1 MLLDSLQFSLNVTL
15 PTIFM
20 ILLGVFL
27 RRRHWIDDQFCHT
40 ASKLVFNFA
49 LPATL
54 FLNVV
59 RSPIDFNGQ
68 VHLIL
73 SGVIGTFLIYFIAE
87 WWAGKY
93 IQTKS
98 LRAIFTQGT
107 FRSNA
112 AILGLA
118 MSVNAYGINEIGK
131 ISVFIAVLVI
141 LFNVLGVITLLKSL
155 SDKEINL
162 ANLSISIIKNPL
174 IVAVVLGIV
183 IGEMGLF
190 GFIPNA
196 LIKTGDYLAN
206 ISLPLALIC
215 TGASLN
221 LKQLAKFRSVSQ
233 SENEGSR
240 IVLLA
245 ATIRLIIAPIV
256 MLCIGIWGFNLDSI
270 SLGILFLTI
279 ASPVASAV
287 YAMVRNYGGNAEITA
302 NLIGITT
309 IGSIFT
315 SSIGLFLLRQFGIA

>member
-1 MLLDSLQFSLNVTL
+1 MLFDSLQFSLNVTL

-20 ILLGVFL
+20 ILIGVFL
-27 RRRHWIDDQFCHT
+27 RRYRWIDDSFCHM

-54 FLNVV
+54 FLNVA
-59 RSPIDFNGQ
+59 RSPIDFTGQ
-68 VHLIL
+68 LHLIL
-73 SGVIGTFLIYFIAE
+73 SGAMGTFLIYFIAE

-93 IQTKS
+93 IQTKA

-118 MSVNAYGINEIGK
+118 MAVNAYGANEMGK
-131 ISVFIAVLVI
+131 ISVFIAVMVI
-141 LFNVLGVITLLKSL
+141 LFNVLGVITLLKSM
-155 SDKEINL
+155 SDKELKLTNL
-162 ANLSISIIKNPL
+162 VISIMKNPL
-174 IVAVVLGIV
+174 IIAVVLGIV
-183 IGEMGLF
+183 IGETQIF
-190 GFIPNA
+190 TFIPLA
-196 LIKTGDYLAN
+196 LVKTGDYLAN

-221 LKQLAKFRSVSQ
+221 LKQLVKFKAASKM
-233 SENEGSR
+233 ENEGNK

-245 ATIRLIIAPIV
+245 AAVRLIIAPIL
-256 MLCIGIWGFNLDSI
+256 MLCIGIWGFNLDGV
-270 SLGILFLTI
+270 SLGILFLTT

-315 SSIGLFLLRQFGIA
+315 ASLGLFLLRQFGIA